1 MYHCE
6 LSQLVIAYT
15 GVGYCVVLFVQRFT
29 RASEGTKPKTPHF
42 LFCAKPS
49 GGVTGEARFME
60 TDYENQ

>member
-6 LSQLVIAYT
+6 LAQLVIAYT

-42 LFCAKPS
+42 LLLKLGRFGV
-49 GGVTGEARFME
+49 GGL
-60 TDYENQ
+60 